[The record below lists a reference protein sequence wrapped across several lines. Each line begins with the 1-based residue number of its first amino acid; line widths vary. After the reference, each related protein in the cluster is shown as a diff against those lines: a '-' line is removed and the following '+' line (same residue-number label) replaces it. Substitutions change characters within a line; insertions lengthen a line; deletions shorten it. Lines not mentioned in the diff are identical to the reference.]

1 MPTVCLI
8 DEHFVFSYA
17 GFYSLH
23 QRQIDWKLESKKKME
38 TSSFF
43 EYRDTSQATVLCL
56 SANCLK
62 DSNPYKIFLTC
73 LSV

>member
-43 EYRDTSQATVLCL
+43 EYHVTHLKQQSYVCQHTV
-56 SANCLK
+56 
-62 DSNPYKIFLTC
+62 
-73 LSV
+73 